1 MNSCKDSKPRNHL
14 TVARVNATNSPRS
27 TPKASHDPHSGRRF
41 AHSHPPCSAHPG
53 NREKSLLWR
62 QHGTGLHNHLCL
74 QVCSRSSSIR
84 ADTGI
89 TAPLGAP
96 ARATSQGGGKPP
108 KGLLGQYNG
117 LHWDLEPGSS
127 GVSVECPA
135 GLCISLDVY

>member
-1 MNSCKDSKPRNHL
+1 MLQTD
-14 TVARVNATNSPRS
+14 SPRS
-27 TPKASHDPHSGRRF
+27 TSKASPDPHSGRRF
-41 AHSHPPCSAHPG
+41 AHSHPPCSAHPR

-96 ARATSQGGGKPP
+96 DRATPGKKGCPSQGGGTPP

-117 LHWDLEPGSS
+117 LQWDLEPGSS